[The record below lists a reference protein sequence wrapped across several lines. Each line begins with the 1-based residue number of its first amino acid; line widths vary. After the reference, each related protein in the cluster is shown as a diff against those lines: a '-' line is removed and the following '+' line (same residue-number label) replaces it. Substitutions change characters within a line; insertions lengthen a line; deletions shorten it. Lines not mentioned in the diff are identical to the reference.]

1 MDDINTYGDLK
12 SAVAS
17 WLNRRDDATLNKI
30 PLFIN
35 FATKQFTRLMKL
47 PYYESRVYLNA
58 VEGKDFVNIPND
70 FLSAKHIMVNGV
82 PQTRVDTDTFQR
94 LKSET
99 GTQRPPEPR
108 DPITG
113 DLVNGNTGRIVIG
126 GTDNKTLAGATT
138 AKENFFMR
146 VGDQLHFLPALTPD
160 DVVEM
165 IYRRDIPEMK
175 DDADSPYFLLV
186 ASDVMLYL
194 TLRHAAIFLRDNEQE
209 AYWNQKATEAAA
221 ALQEQLDEAEW
232 SGSSLV
238 VPMFYS

>member
-1 MDDINTYGDLK
+1 MNDINTYGDLK
-12 SAVAS
+12 TAVAS

-47 PYYESRVYLNA
+47 PYYESRVFLTA
-58 VEGKDFVNIPND
+58 VEGKSFVNIPND

-82 PQTRVDTDTFQR
+82 PQTRVDVDTFQR
-94 LKSET
+94 LNSGT

-108 DPITG
+108 GVVG
-113 DLVNGNTGRIVIG
+113 DTTTNNTGRIIIG
-126 GTDNKTLAGATT
+126 GTNNNTLAGATT
-138 AKENFFMR
+138 AQENFFMR
-146 VGDQLHFLPALTPD
+146 VGDQLHFLPALTVG

-165 IYRRDIPEMK
+165 IYRRDIPELK
-175 DDADSPYFLLV
+175 EDSDSPYFLLV

-238 VPMFYS
+238 VPMFYE

>member
-12 SAVAS
+12 MAVAS
-17 WLNRRDDATLNKI
+17 WLNRRDDATINKI

-47 PYYESRVYLNA
+47 PYYESRVFLTA

-82 PQTRVDTDTFQR
+82 PQTRVDLDTFQR
-94 LKSET
+94 LNSGT

-108 DPITG
+108 DVT
-113 DLVNGNTGRIVIG
+113 DAGRIIIG
-126 GTDNKTLAGATT
+126 GTDNNTLAGATT
-138 AKENFFMR
+138 AKENFFAR
-146 VGDQLHFLPALTPD
+146 IGNQLHFLPALTEG

-175 DDADSPYFLLV
+175 QDSDSPYFLLV

-238 VPMFYS
+238 VPMFYE